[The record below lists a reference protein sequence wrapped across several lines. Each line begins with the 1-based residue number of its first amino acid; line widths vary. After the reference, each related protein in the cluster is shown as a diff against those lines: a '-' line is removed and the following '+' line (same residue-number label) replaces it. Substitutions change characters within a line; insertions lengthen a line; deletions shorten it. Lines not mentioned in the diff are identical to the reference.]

1 MFHTKQVE
9 ANNNAKQFSNNY
21 HWIWYEDHSVWGMI
35 EKVFTSLL
43 ILHHCSHQNTAN
55 TFESKWSLSTG
66 TCCVKWVCVLGWKGN
81 GIAFGVKAFLLAF
94 AVSSTD
100 MRRETD
106 GYSLMERKEYFFS
119 RARRSGS
126 EGAGSGWMLSGRAML
141 RLQMGVCG
149 GSPRPTWNTGGLS
162 RLMNESFFH
171 QPSWG
176 QTERQV

>member
-1 MFHTKQVE
+1 M
-9 ANNNAKQFSNNY
+9 
-21 HWIWYEDHSVWGMI
+21 
-35 EKVFTSLL
+35 
-43 ILHHCSHQNTAN
+43 
-55 TFESKWSLSTG
+55 
-66 TCCVKWVCVLGWKGN
+66 LGWKGN
-81 GIAFGVKAFLLAF
+81 RIAFGVKAFLFAF

-149 GSPRPTWNTGGLS
+149 GSPRPT
-162 RLMNESFFH
+162 
-171 QPSWG
+171 
-176 QTERQV
+176 